1 MVAGDGERGSNFMIL
16 NLNAREVT
24 NLFNIVLG
32 RTSLEGVLAHGV
44 F

>member
-1 MVAGDGERGSNFMIL
+1 MVAGDGERGSKCMIL
-16 NLNAREVT
+16 NLNASEVT

-32 RTSLEGVLAHGV
+32 RASLEGVLAHGV